1 MRQDGSMVEIRRT
14 TETDAEALR
23 SIRLAALQADPTAF
37 GRTYDEVITYGPEV
51 WVDRATGG
59 INSATFLAWNDDCA
73 VGMAAGIEMPDA
85 PGRSELVS
93 MWTAP
98 DSRGLGVGYQLV
110 ERVLEWARDRDTPE
124 VRLWVTRGNDSAVR
138 LYERCGFE
146 LTEEVGVS
154 PSDPCREELRM
165 VRVALG

>member
-1 MRQDGSMVEIRRT
+1 MIEIRRT
-14 TETDAEALR
+14 TEVDAEALR
-23 SIRLAALQADPTAF
+23 VVRLASLQADPTAF
-37 GRTYDEVITYGPEV
+37 GRTYDEVVTYGPEV
-51 WVDRATGG
+51 WVERAIGSA
-59 INSATFLAWNDDCA
+59 NNATFLAWSDGRA
-73 VGMAAGIEMPDA
+73 VGMVAGIEMPDE
-85 PGRSELVS
+85 PGHAELVS

-98 DSRGLGVGYQLV
+98 AARGLGVGQQLV
-110 ERVLEWARDRDTPE
+110 EQVLRWAAERGTPE

-165 VRVALG
+165 ARPAAS